1 MSSPPP
7 PEVQQ
12 QLAVHPTPRALPRT
26 LGAAGGKW
34 GGGGGEGGQPQ
45 QAASAGRSVASDSVL
60 STRRASSLN
69 SPARF
74 VVRCELR
81 GLALALAQQLTSDF

>member
-7 PEVQQ
+7 PKSSSSSQCTLHRARC
-12 QLAVHPTPRALPRT
+12 LAL
-26 LGAAGGKW
+26 W
-34 GGGGGEGGQPQ
+34 GLLVASVGVVVVVRGGQPQ
-45 QAASAGRSVASDSVL
+45 AASFGRSVASDSVL